1 MITGLL
7 QGSDKLNAISEF
19 KLSHMCEL
27 EGVEAV
33 GDNGT
38 TGPFSV
44 LNYKHCRQ
52 DVWLGAPKTKY
63 YTTFIYISIVY
74 G

>member
-44 LNYKHCRQ
+44 LNY
-52 DVWLGAPKTKY
+52 
-63 YTTFIYISIVY
+63 VY
-74 G
+74 LNIFVKMFGWELLKLNITLPLF